1 MHPTTG
7 VRDRLL
13 LAYSRGT
20 NVTPLSPRERRWL
33 VAIVLVA
40 LALRVWWVIYATRPT
55 QGLHDPLFYSVYGK
69 SIAEGDG
76 YRLVAG
82 PSQGEPTAYYPVGYP
97 AALGAV
103 FWLMYHLPF
112 GDNEPIAAALFNLVL
127 GVATVALV
135 FEVARRL
142 FDTRVG
148 LVAAGIVALY
158 PNLIFHTALTLTETL
173 FNLVVMFALAVL
185 LWRPWTSPLG
195 RGRLVLFGA
204 LIGFSALVRPISLSF
219 VPGLLVIWLIAGFGW
234 RRSLHHLALI
244 AAGTVA
250 VIAPWTVRNAI
261 VMNSPV
267 LISTN
272 FGDNL
277 CIGRHPG
284 ASGAFAVNL
293 YATTPQDVDYCFH
306 DLGDETRPAYEI
318 RRNDLTTDRALEYL
332 REHPLDELRLLFWRA
347 YYTFESDTDGLDA
360 AESYRED
367 RFIGTRTREVLET
380 IANFWYWSTSA
391 LALLGM
397 TFFLSRRD
405 PRRPFFGVAMILLAV
420 TPLIFFGDTRFHVP
434 VLPPLSIAAAATI
447 VTIRSNLAQ
456 IAVEPSEID
465 AI

>member
-13 LAYSRGT
+13 SAYSRGT
-20 NVTPLSPRERRWL
+20 NVTALSPRERRWL
-33 VAIVLVA
+33 AAIVLVA
-40 LALRVWWVIYATRPT
+40 LALRVWWVIYATRPAR
-55 QGLHDPLFYSVYGK
+55 GLHDPLFYSVYGR
-69 SIAEGDG
+69 SLAEGDG

-82 PSQGEPTAYYPVGYP
+82 SRRGEPTAYYPVGYP

-112 GDNEPIAAALFNLVL
+112 GNDEPVAAALFNLVL

-142 FDTRVG
+142 FDNRVG

-158 PNLIFHTALTLTETL
+158 PNLIFQTAVALTETL
-173 FNLVVMFALAVL
+173 FIFVVMLALVL
-185 LWRPWTSPLG
+185 LVWRPWTSPFG
-195 RGRLVLFGA
+195 RARLALVGA

-219 VPGLLVIWLIAGFGW
+219 LPGLLVVWLVTGCGW
-234 RRSLHHLALI
+234 RRSVHGLALV
-244 AAGTVA
+244 AAGTA
-250 VIAPWTVRNAI
+250 IVIAPWTARNAI

-306 DLGDETRPAYEI
+306 DLGDQTRPAYEI
-318 RRNDLTTDRALEYL
+318 RRNDLTTSRALEYL
-332 REHPLDELRLLFWRA
+332 REHPVDELRLLFWRA
-347 YYTFESDTDGLDA
+347 YYTFESDSDGLHA
-360 AESYRED
+360 VESYGED
-367 RFIGTRTREVLET
+367 HFIRPRTREVLET
-380 IANFWYWSTSA
+380 TANFWYWSTSA
-391 LALLGM
+391 LALLGLR
-397 TFFLSRRD
+397 FFVSRRD
-405 PRRPFFGVAMILLAV
+405 PRRPFFLVAMILLAV

-434 VLPPLSIAAAATI
+434 VLPLLSIAAAATI

-456 IAVEPSEID
+456 VAVAAE
-465 AI
+465 